1 MRRIQTMNE
10 NLPFLTAWIE
20 KRHNASQKDRDYR
33 ERSKDQLV
41 LEHIGDAPKPVV
53 AAYCLSIWRVPLKQ
67 ENYAAVINMIEDIE
81 RDPSSSEFLSALRMR
96 EWDLDSDL
104 DKVKRP
110 MDLYTVK
117 AQLLNGDYHTYEN
130 CFADIQ
136 LIWDNCK

>member
-1 MRRIQTMNE
+1 
-10 NLPFLTAWIE
+10 
-20 KRHNASQKDRDYR
+20 
-33 ERSKDQLV
+33 
-41 LEHIGDAPKPVV
+41 
-53 AAYCLSIWRVPLKQ
+53 
-67 ENYAAVINMIEDIE
+67 MIEDIE

-136 LIWDNCK
+136 LIWDNCKEFNEPGTELHTNSVRMELIMKLELDKFRSTHNI